1 MNASATRTLAI
12 VGRPNVGKS
21 TLFNRLTGRQFALV
35 HDQPGV
41 TRDWREGDGS
51 IADLAFRVLDTA
63 GWEDTDKQSL
73 SGRMRMMTEAAI
85 KAADAVL
92 FLVDARAGLLP
103 DDQEVAQL
111 LRKAKKPV
119 ILAANKCETR
129 QSQFEAQEAWGL
141 GLGEPIPLSA
151 SHGDGLD
158 LLYQKL
164 RAVWPEDEPD
174 EPESALKAKQLQ
186 IAVVGRPNAGK
197 STLINQLVGY
207 ERLLTGPEAGITRD
221 AIAIPWEWHGT
232 SLTLID
238 TAGMRRKANVKEAL
252 EQMSVKDALR
262 AARYAQ
268 VAVVVMDATVAL
280 EKQDLTIASH
290 MAEEG
295 RAIVI
300 ALNKWDQVE
309 NAEAYRKSL
318 RSRLEDVLSQVRGVP
333 MVPISAMRSEGM
345 DKLMN
350 EVFRVYKL
358 WNTRFSTAELNRFL
372 TDVQALHTPPL
383 AGNRPIRFKYMTQIK
398 GRPPRFIIFCN
409 KPDDVPESYMR
420 FMSNALRDAFNMPG
434 VPIRFFLR
442 KSDNPYHKA
451 DKDK

>member
-1 MNASATRTLAI
+1 
-12 VGRPNVGKS
+12 
-21 TLFNRLTGRQFALV
+21 LV

-41 TRDWREGDGS
+41 TRDWREGDGN
-51 IADLAFRVLDTA
+51 IADLEFRVLDTA
-63 GWEDTDKQSL
+63 GWEDADKQSL

-85 KAADAVL
+85 KAADAIL
-92 FLVDARAGLLP
+92 LLVDARAGLLP
-103 DDQEVAQL
+103 DDHEVAQL

-129 QSQFEAQEAWGL
+129 AAAFESQEAWGL
-141 GLGEPIPLSA
+141 GLGEPLPLSA

-158 LLYQKL
+158 LLYAEL
-164 RAVWPEDEPD
+164 RKIWPDDEAA
-174 EPESALKAKQLQ
+174 EPESALRAKQLQ

-197 STLINQLVGY
+197 STLINELVGY

-221 AIAIPWEWHGT
+221 AIAIPWEWKGT
-232 SLTLID
+232 PLTLID

-268 VAVVVMDATVAL
+268 VAVIMMDATIAL

-300 ALNKWDQVE
+300 ALNKWDQVT
-309 NAEAYRKSL
+309 NADAYKKSL
-318 RSRLEDVLSQVRGVP
+318 RTRLEDVLSQVRGVP
-333 MVPISAMRSEGM
+333 MVPISALRGDGL
-345 DKLMN
+345 DKLMA

-358 WNTRFSTAELNRFL
+358 WNTRFSTADLNRFL
-372 TDVQALHTPPL
+372 ADVQTLHTPPL
-383 AGNRPIRFKYMTQIK
+383 AGNRPIRFKYMTQVK

-409 KPDDVPESYMR
+409 KPDEVPDSYMR

-442 KSDNPYHKA
+442 KSDNPYHNA
-451 DKDK
+451 DKDR